1 MLTNDLLDYRYKIIK
16 AFKDGPF
23 FSKHLKKPDA
33 AAYNYVLKGVN
44 KFTEEIKSMEEKI
57 NLSLFVDFFQSS
69 SPANYAKRLI
79 HTRNR
84 DENKKM

>member
-1 MLTNDLLDYRYKIIK
+1 MQTKVLLEYRYKIIK
-16 AFKDGPF
+16 SFKDGPF
-23 FSKHLKKPDA
+23 LSKHLKKPDA

-44 KFTEEIKSMEEKI
+44 KFTKEIKSMEEKI
-57 NLSLFVDFFQSS
+57 NLSLFEDFFQSS
-69 SPANYAKRLI
+69 SPANYANRLI

>member
-1 MLTNDLLDYRYKIIK
+1 MQTKVLLEYRYKIIK
-16 AFKDGPF
+16 SFKDGPF
-23 FSKHLKKPDA
+23 LSKHLKKPDA

-57 NLSLFVDFFQSS
+57 NLSLFEDFFQLS